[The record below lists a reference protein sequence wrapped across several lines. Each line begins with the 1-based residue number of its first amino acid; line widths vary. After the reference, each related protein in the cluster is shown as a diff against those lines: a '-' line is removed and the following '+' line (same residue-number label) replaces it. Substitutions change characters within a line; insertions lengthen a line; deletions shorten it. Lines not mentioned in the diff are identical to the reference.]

1 MKIKLTLLAFVI
13 SLSLFTQINPKINTV
28 KVFTEG
34 AEIYRE
40 KNIKIELGL
49 DTLKIEGLSPFVS
62 PQTIQA
68 KLQGAKILDLN
79 FRINHLKSK
88 KDQPRLMKI
97 KNQIRDIEKDLLNLT
112 DQLSYLE
119 IEKDLILSNK
129 KIRGE
134 DPLDIEDIKDFV
146 NYYQSKMPELLSKI
160 TDTHQQIN
168 KFESV
173 KRKLINQEREIE
185 KVKSKRTGEVEIL
198 YQSDKSKTTKFEIS
212 YHVSRCG
219 WKPLYAMRASNIDA
233 PINFE
238 YNALVYQNTGT
249 DWEDCKLTVA
259 SGNPILNGEKP
270 ELYPWRLKIQIASQ
284 ENFLMNSSLYTDK
297 SKLQEKKEIS
307 DFSMKSLEKKRDVIQ
322 TENLTFT
329 SFKIPQK
336 FSLNSGQK
344 DKRISIL
351 KKTLPAS
358 FHYYAVPK
366 KSSEVHLVANVTNL
380 GDLALIPGQS
390 HIYFDGT
397 FVGKSFLNPTIMN
410 DTLTISLGQD
420 QSILTERIKQEDKCL
435 NNVNLLGVTKKRAY
449 DITVKNNR
457 NKAIR
462 IEIMDQIPISKN
474 NKIKVSYKL
483 GQGWVLKEET
493 GILKWDLI
501 IPPGDKVSSSLEFEV
516 KHPKKYNVPL

>member
-1 MKIKLTLLAFVI
+1 MKTKLSLLTLI
-13 SLSLFTQINPKINTV
+13 IKLSLFAQITPEINSV
-28 KVFTEG
+28 KLFIEG
-34 AEIYRE
+34 AEISRS
-40 KNIKIELGL
+40 KNIRIESGL
-49 DTLKIEGLSPFVS
+49 DTLKIEGLSPFIS

-68 KLQGAKILDLN
+68 KLKGAKILDVN

-88 KDQPRLMKI
+88 KDQPKLTKI
-97 KNQIRDIEKDLLNLT
+97 KSQIRDIEKDLLDLT

-134 DPLDIEDIKDFV
+134 EPLDIEDVKDFV
-146 NYYQSKMPELLSKI
+146 NYYQNKMPQLLSKI

-185 KVKSKRTGEVEIL
+185 KVKTKRTGEVEIL
-198 YQSDKSKTTKFEIS
+198 YQSDNVKTTMFKIS

-219 WKPLYAMRASNIDA
+219 WKPFYAMRASNIDA

-249 DWEDCKLTVA
+249 DWKDCKLTIA

-284 ENFLMNSSLYTDK
+284 ENFLMNNSLYTDK
-297 SKLQEKKEIS
+297 NKLQVKKEIS
-307 DFSMKSLEKKRDVIQ
+307 DFSMKSLENKKDVIQ
-322 TENLTFT
+322 TETLTFT

-336 FSLNSGQK
+336 FSLNSGQE

-351 KKTLPAS
+351 TKNLPAS

-366 KSSEVHLVANVTNL
+366 NSSGVHLVANVTNL
-380 GDLALIPGQS
+380 SDLALIPGQS

-397 FVGKSFLNPTIMN
+397 FVGKSFLNPTTMN

-420 QSILTERIKQEDKCL
+420 QSILSERIKQEKKCL
-435 NNVNLLGVTKKRAY
+435 NNATLLGVTKKRAY
-449 DITVKNNR
+449 EVAVKNNR
-457 NKAIR
+457 DKAIK

-483 GQGWVLKEET
+483 GAGWVLKEET
-493 GILKWDLI
+493 GILKWELI